1 MKLTKSLFLKPILKG
16 SRFDDHSIPVEVFSE
31 FNSYKNLI
39 LEVAKY
45 LYKKKNSK
53 QRLPG
58 GFGNQLTLKISQ
70 IQQGSAIAV
79 LEREYDSTSDYV
91 EFEEARDLVDSVI
104 AQKGPSAD
112 FPENLYYLFDSFGKT
127 LVDGEEFLLCKP
139 NQQPADATVYSKL
152 VRGQLLSINRKPF
165 LGSVNAIGRITE
177 VNVVTGKF
185 EMQTHNGITI
195 TGQYSDEFKQSLRD
209 AHTHYENT
217 SAFLVGSALMSP
229 DNSVS
234 RVEKIQHLVCVT
246 DDEKISSIPIFEET
260 LESMKKLK
268 QGWFGDGQEGSV
280 VDSALVEDVKILL
293 LDLFQ
298 NHSIVFPY
306 LYPMTEG
313 GIRAEWS
320 WGKWEVS
327 TEFLIGQKQ
336 LEVFATQIN
345 GSQVRECRVTSTDA
359 ASIKEFATF
368 LNELSSLNL

>member
-39 LEVAKY
+39 LEVAKH

-58 GFGNQLTLKISQ
+58 GFGNQLSLKVSQ
-70 IQQGSAIAV
+70 IQKGSAIAL
-79 LEREYDSTSDYV
+79 LEREYDSSSDYV
-91 EFEEARDLVDSVI
+91 EFEEARDLVDNVI
-104 AQKGPSAD
+104 SQKGQSTD

-139 NQQPADATVYSKL
+139 NQESADATVYSKQ

-165 LGSVNAIGRITE
+165 LGSVNASGRITD
-177 VNVVTGKF
+177 VNVVTGRF
-185 EMQTHNGITI
+185 EMLTHNGVTI
-195 TGQYSDEFKQSLRD
+195 SGQYSDEFKQNLRD
-209 AHTHYENT
+209 AHTHYEST
-217 SAFLVGSALMSP
+217 SAFIVGSAFISP

-234 RVEKIQHLVCVT
+234 RIEKLQHLVCIS
-246 DDEKISSIPIFEET
+246 DDDKISSIPTFEQT
-260 LESMKKLK
+260 LESMKLLK
-268 QGWFGDGQEGSV
+268 QGWFDGEEGSAIAPIL
-280 VDSALVEDVKILL
+280 VDDIKIFL

-306 LYPMTEG
+306 LYPTTDG
-313 GIRAEWS
+313 GVRAEWS

-327 TEFLIGQKQ
+327 TELLDKQKQ
-336 LEVFATQIN
+336 SEIFATQIN
-345 GSQVRECRVTSTDA
+345 GSQVRECKLTWSDTK
-359 ASIKEFATF
+359 SIKEFADF
-368 LNELSSLNL
+368 LSELSSLNL